1 MALEIRDFGRGLL
14 VLTGLMLL
22 AGTARAQEVA
32 VTAACDANRSSMSLA
47 PLGITQ
53 FSCDCSVTTGVGERG
68 VWFFRR
74 EPVIGGIAPDGPAA
88 GKLQAGD
95 VIVAID
101 GLLIT
106 TREAGRHLASL
117 RPGQPVRL
125 TVRRER
131 REMQVDIRTRTDC
144 PAGLVSGFNGVEQAA
159 QAAQLRGLLEEH
171 ARQEAVVARSLTA
184 TEARLADVKGLTGR
198 LQSSLQR
205 GAWFG
210 FGLSCTECS
219 IQVDDE
225 KARDGGQPG
234 RVWTFSDYPSVYS
247 VDRGSPADRAGLQ
260 RGDILLRID
269 GVDLRTAAGG
279 RNFGAVQPGDT
290 VVFTYRRDG
299 QTSRARMTAEQSP
312 SVAAYSALQ
321 KSYLNQLREREQ
333 TARATNQLRVAKEL
347 EQLRSAL
354 AQTEPSQGVLAGG
367 IAGHEPQHLR
377 FAGSVG
383 NTSVEVRGG
392 GSVEVTF
399 NDATGELLIRTSDAT
414 IRVKGP
420 AGRR

>member
-1 MALEIRDFGRGLL
+1 MALEIREFGRGLL

-22 AGTARAQEVA
+22 AGTARAQAVA
-32 VTAACDANRSSMSLA
+32 VTAECDASRNGMSLA

-117 RPGQPVRL
+117 RPGQRVRL

-131 REMQVDIRTRTDC
+131 REMQVDIRTRKDC

-159 QAAQLRGLLEEH
+159 QAARLRGLVEEQ
-171 ARQEAVVARSLTA
+171 ARQEAVVAHALTA

-210 FGLSCTECS
+210 FGLSCSGCS
-219 IQVDDE
+219 IQTEAAGAGERPD
-225 KARDGGQPG
+225 
-234 RVWTFSDYPSVYS
+234 RVWSFSDYPSVYS

-260 RGDILLRID
+260 RGDVLLRID
-269 GVDLRTAAGG
+269 GVDLRTPAGG

-321 KSYLNQLREREQ
+321 KSYINQLREREQ
-333 TARATNQLRVAKEL
+333 TARAENQLRVAQEL

-354 AQTEPSQGVLAGG
+354 ARTESSQAVLAGTL
-367 IAGHEPQHLR
+367 AGRDAQHLR

-420 AGRR
+420 VGRR